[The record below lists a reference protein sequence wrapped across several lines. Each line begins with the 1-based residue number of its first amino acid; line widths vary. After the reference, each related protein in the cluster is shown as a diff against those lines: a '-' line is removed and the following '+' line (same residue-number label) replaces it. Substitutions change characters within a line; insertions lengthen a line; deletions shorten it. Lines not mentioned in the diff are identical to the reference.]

1 MERAMMVEWA
11 EAQATQNAEIQA
23 NNDAVKKQ
31 RDEIIAKGKVVT
43 RRNTITKPMGQVMGD
58 MTAES

>member
-1 MERAMMVEWA
+1 MVVEWA
-11 EAQATQNAEIQA
+11 EAQAAQNAKIQA

-43 RRNTITKPMGQVMGD
+43 RRNTITKLMGQVMGD